1 MKFIPTLLSLVVFI
15 QFGCAQQQIV
25 KNDTI
30 SIDDIEIQS
39 KELPK
44 ELDEISA
51 LAYENKNKSVVS
63 FWGLNDS
70 ANKSELYRF
79 DQNGN
84 ILQTIAI
91 TNAPNIDWEEIAL
104 SDDKLFFADFGNNL
118 GKRKDLAIY
127 YINRKEIDL
136 SKENQALK
144 AEKIEFFYPEQ
155 ETFGYK
161 NLTTNWDAEAFFI
174 YNDKIHILTK
184 EWSNKATTH
193 YTIPIDSSK
202 KHAASKVETYPTGY
216 MVTGA
221 HINTDPHAKGLYLIG
236 YTLETVAVMQWFD
249 LPDTKSDLLLTESKR
264 TITLPLGFTTQL
276 GQLEGI
282 SLSSREQN
290 QICISGEEF
299 KFKGF
304 HAKQILHCFKNFTNQ
319 K

>member
-15 QFGCAQQQIV
+15 QSGCAQQQIV

-51 LAYENKNKSVVS
+51 LAYENKDKSVVS

-104 SDDKLFFADFGNNL
+104 SNDKLFFADFGNNL

-193 YTIPIDSSK
+193 YTIPIDTSK
-202 KHAASKVETYPTGY
+202 KHAATKLESYSTDF

-221 HINTDPHAKGLYLIG
+221 HINTNHKTKGLYLIG
-236 YTLETVAVMQWFD
+236 YTLETIAVLQWFD
-249 LPDTKSDLLLTESKR
+249 LPKDNTDLIFSNSEK
-264 TITLPLGFTTQL
+264 TIILPLGFTTQL

-282 SLSSREQN
+282 SLSSPNQN

-299 KFKGF
+299 KFNGY
-304 HAKQILHCFKNFTNQ
+304 HAKQTLHCFKNFTN
-319 K
+319 